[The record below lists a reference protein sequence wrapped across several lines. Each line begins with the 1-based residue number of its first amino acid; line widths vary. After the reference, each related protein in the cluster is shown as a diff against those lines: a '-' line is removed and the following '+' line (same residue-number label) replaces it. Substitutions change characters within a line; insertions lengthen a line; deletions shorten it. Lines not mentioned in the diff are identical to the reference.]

1 MRLLLQACDGT
12 FAPRQTYLLLNSR
25 AKYSVQATYDL
36 EEPRLP
42 HLLLLKEGILVDSE
56 AHARQ
61 SLGARLQD
69 HRDLAIHA
77 SAEYKAG

>member
-25 AKYSVQATYDL
+25 AKCSVQATYDQQAT
-36 EEPRLP
+36 RLP
-42 HLLLLKEGILVDSE
+42 HLLLCLEGIPVDSE

-61 SLGARLQD
+61 SLDARLKD
-69 HRDLAIHA
+69 HRDLALHA
-77 SAEYKAG
+77 SAEYKGG